1 MALVAAKLKV
11 KNETE
16 ISVGSQVREDDLL
29 VKRTFG
35 FLLSRWERKKKCHK
49 TGKTRWF
56 INIVAIGSAY
66 HDARRH
72 GCIDCQTCSISEVK
86 WACVQCIH
94 FVLVKNQQEPPLFWL
109 PFGQVVGSV
118 WRYGAVWDVEN
129 ASMELLGHFCWV
141 IPLEFGKLHFLFFWR
156 CFFFGQAN

>member
-1 MALVAAKLKV
+1 MNATKALEAAKLKV

-29 VKRTFG
+29 IKRTFG
-35 FLLSRWERKKKCHK
+35 FLLSRWGIKKKCHK

-86 WACVQCIH
+86 WDYVQYTH
-94 FVLVKNQQEPPLFWL
+94 FVLVKNRPRTPTVLAPIRASGGIRVAIWSRVGRGKCL
-109 PFGQVVGSV
+109 NGIVGSF
-118 WRYGAVWDVEN
+118 
-129 ASMELLGHFCWV
+129 LLGN
-141 IPLEFGKLHFLFFWR
+141 P
-156 CFFFGQAN
+156 A